1 MDILEK
7 LAKKDKSIIVVISRG
22 KDLDLELDIYT
33 KGGLKISKTDEMMLK
48 NINVFE
54 MLDKEDYVLN

>member
-7 LAKKDKSIIVVISRG
+7 LVKKDKQIILTISRG
-22 KDLDLELDIYT
+22 QGQDLELDIYT
-33 KGGLKISKTDEMMLK
+33 KGGLTITKTDEMMLK

-54 MLDKEDYVLN
+54 MLDREDYILN

>member
-7 LAKKDKSIIVVISRG
+7 LVKKDKQIILVVSRG
-22 KDLDLELDIYT
+22 KEQDLEIDIYT
-33 KGGLKISKTDEMMLK
+33 KGGLTITNTDEMMLK
-48 NINVFE
+48 NINIFE

>member
-7 LAKKDKSIIVVISRG
+7 LVKKDKQIILTISRG
-22 KDLDLELDIYT
+22 QGQDLELDIYI
-33 KGGLKISKTDEMMLK
+33 KGGLTITKTDEMMLK

-54 MLDKEDYVLN
+54 MLDREDYILN